1 MKVSANKGILY
12 LTISSFV
19 FMLSGYAINVWLGKQ
34 LGPINYGIYGVVISL
49 MTAINIIQSSG
60 LPQAV
65 TKFIASSKAGSE
77 EILRASL
84 SIQAISTAVLTIFFI
99 LFANLFSKILGDTS
113 LASYLQLVAFVLP
126 FYAVFSIYIAYY
138 NGLNEFKK
146 QSILYIAYSIAKLV
160 LVVGLV
166 YVFHLYGAIAGFI
179 ISPIVALFFGFRM
192 PRKVAIPPGLYKS
205 LILFSLPLVGY
216 AILSTLQLSIDLL
229 FVKALSADN
238 VSSGLYTA
246 GQNIARIPFYAL
258 SAFALILFPLVT
270 KSIHTEAVAE
280 TGRRIREVLRNLLL
294 LLVPGTLLIALTS
307 RQLLT
312 LLYSVQY
319 ESAGAS
325 LALLVIGLA
334 FLTILNALTYVLVGA
349 DRPVAAMAL
358 SGAGVAITSTIC
370 LFAIPSYGLL
380 GAALGT
386 TVGASITTVIAFIIL
401 SRRFPGIFPWVNTAK
416 IFVAALAMYLTY
428 ILAYSYFQSLY
439 SSLFLLPVLYIIL
452 TFVYGIIL
460 LLTREV
466 TQQDLAIVKRLKP
479 N

>member
-1 MKVSANKGILY
+1 MTNYSKSAFY
-12 LTISSFV
+12 LFCSSIV
-19 FMLSGYAINVWLGKQ
+19 FIISGYLINIWLGKQ
-34 LGPINYGIYGVVISL
+34 LGPAGYGIYGVIISL
-49 MTAINIIQSSG
+49 MTAINVIQASG
-60 LPQAV
+60 LPQST
-65 TKFIASSKAGSE
+65 TKFIASGTRDSN
-77 EILRASL
+77 EILKASL
-84 SIQAISTAVLTIFFI
+84 VLQIISTAFLTLLFFALAVPLSLLLNDSTLTSYIRLTSFI
-99 LFANLFSKILGDTS
+99 LPAYAIFALYVS
-113 LASYLQLVAFVLP
+113 
-126 FYAVFSIYIAYY
+126 YY
-138 NGLNEFKK
+138 NGLHDFKR
-146 QSILYIAYSIAKLV
+146 QALLNIAYSVAKLV
-160 LVVGLV
+160 SIIGLV